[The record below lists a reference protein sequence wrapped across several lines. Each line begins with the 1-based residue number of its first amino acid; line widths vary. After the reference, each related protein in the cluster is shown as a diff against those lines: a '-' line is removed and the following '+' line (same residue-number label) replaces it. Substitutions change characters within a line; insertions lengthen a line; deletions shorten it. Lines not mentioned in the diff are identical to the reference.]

1 MIRLRWYVGLSAGDG
16 RPVTHA
22 EQASCLDAIGGIY
35 GGCTVYQTRGVWKGT
50 VEDSLVYEVVTEELG
65 CAPEIL
71 AEGLQTLARQSSVL
85 WTRESVEGGF
95 TA

>member
-1 MIRLRWYVGLSAGDG
+1 MIRLRWYVGLSTSSG
-16 RPVTHA
+16 PVTPA

-35 GGCTVYQTRGVWKGT
+35 GGCTVYKACGVWKGT
-50 VEDSLVYEVVTEELG
+50 REDSLVYEVLTEELG
-65 CAPEIL
+65 CWPETL
-71 AEGLQTLARQSSVL
+71 AEGLQKLARQSSVL